1 MEDQPDDSVLLKP
14 KPKRIKTPAQQAV
27 WDKACAL
34 RIANAKL
41 KKDALLNAKAEI
53 ENKKKGVAPRN
64 DPLIDTVPEVAPRND
79 HLIDT
84 VSKVKPT
91 MKPQAPPAPLAKKKP
106 KIVYESESESEP
118 EIIVVK
124 KKKKKQQ
131 VVYQEESSEDD
142 MPPPPPVRKAK
153 PVPVAVAPPARIPI
167 VRFF

>member
-41 KKDALLNAKAEI
+41 KKDALSNAKAEI
-53 ENKKKGVAPRN
+53 ENKKKKVAPTI
-64 DPLIDTVPEVAPRND
+64 DPLIDTVPE
-79 HLIDT
+79 IKQ
-84 VSKVKPT
+84 KVKT
-91 MKPQAPPAPLAKKKP
+91 ETPPAPLAKKKP
-106 KIVYESESESEP
+106 KVVYESDSESEP
-118 EIIVVK
+118 EVIVVK

-131 VVYQEESSEDD
+131 VIYEEESSEDD
-142 MPPPPPVRKAK
+142 TPPPPPMRKAK
-153 PVPVAVAPPARIPI
+153 PAPVVAVAPPPVRIPI

>member
-1 MEDQPDDSVLLKP
+1 MDDQPDDSVLLKP

-41 KKDALLNAKAEI
+41 KKDALANAKTEI
-53 ENKKKGVAPRN
+53 ENKKKGGAPMVAPPVVV
-64 DPLIDTVPEVAPRND
+64 DVPEIKQKA
-79 HLIDT
+79 
-84 VSKVKPT
+84 KPES
-91 MKPQAPPAPLAKKKP
+91 PAAPLAKKKP

-118 EIIVVK
+118 EVIVVK

-131 VVYQEESSEDD
+131 IVYEEGSSEDEA
-142 MPPPPPVRKAK
+142 PPPPKRSSTVRH
-153 PVPVAVAPPARIPI
+153 PAVVIAPPVKIPV